1 MAKIGGK
8 SLDQK
13 SINVLSLGA
22 GVQSST
28 LAFMA
33 DRGLIDVDFAVFADT
48 GHEPSGVYEWL
59 EYLKSE
65 ISYPIYVV
73 QKGDLAKDSLRLK
86 VSGKSNKIYSRN
98 AIPVFTKDA
107 NGKKGMTN
115 RQCTRDYKIYPIRQF
130 VSKYVQKKFVKA
142 NSKLPYEKGNIKTLY
157 DTHINMLMGI
167 STDEAHRQKESQIPY
182 ITHQYPLIDRGISRQ
197 DCLDWMLKNG
207 YPKPPRSACYFCPYH
222 SDYEWLNLPKVEFEK
237 AVQFE
242 KDLQKKMEE
251 QEVLKATPY
260 LHASLVPLDRVKFK
274 ESKNKH
280 LMGNECEGMCGI

>member
-1 MAKIGGK
+1 MGK
-8 SLDQK
+8 VGVKYLNQK

-28 LAFMA
+28 LALMA
-33 DRGLIDVDFAVFADT
+33 ERGLIEVDFAVFADT
-48 GHEPSGVYEWL
+48 GHEPDKVYEWL

-65 ISYPIYVV
+65 VSYPVYTV

-86 VSGKSNKIYSRN
+86 TSGKSGKIYSRN
-98 AIPVFTKDA
+98 AIPVFTKDI

-130 VSKYVQKKFVKA
+130 VAKYVQKKF
-142 NSKLPYEKGNIKTLY
+142 KLIDPELGRVKGNIETIY
-157 DTHINMLMGI
+157 NAHINMLMGI

-182 ITHQYPLIDRGISRQ
+182 ITHIYPLIERNLSRQ

-222 SDYEWLNLPKVEFEK
+222 SDYEWMNLPKEEFEK

-242 KDLQKKMEE
+242 KELQSKMDK
-251 QEVLKATPY
+251 QEVLKAKPF
-260 LHASLVPLDRVKFK
+260 LHASLVPLDEVIFK
-274 ESKNKH
+274 ESKNKN